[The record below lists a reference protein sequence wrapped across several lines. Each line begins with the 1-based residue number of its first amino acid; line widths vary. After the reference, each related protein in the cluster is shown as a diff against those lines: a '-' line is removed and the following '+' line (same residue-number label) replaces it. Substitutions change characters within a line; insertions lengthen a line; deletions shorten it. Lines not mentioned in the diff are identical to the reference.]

1 MIEKKLLENAYPWTC
16 IVQARRLGHALLH
29 TPDLERQLAYYTD
42 LVGFNVVARERGK
55 AYLASRAGQLAIE
68 MQESDIADCK
78 ALSFEVSSDVNFAE
92 VAKALQAHGIASE
105 VRSDSLPTAQEV
117 LAFRDPKGTEIVL
130 FKGWERL
137 IDARKQVGI
146 SPLKFG
152 HIAFTVTDIAKVVE
166 FYRTVLGF
174 RESDWIED
182 YFVFMRCN
190 ADHHTANFIQG
201 RSSRMHHIA
210 FELQDAG
217 HLRRACDLVGQ
228 NGGKIIWGPGRH
240 SVGHNMFAYH
250 RDADDHIIEYY
261 CELDQMQDESLGH
274 YVPRPWHQDFPQR
287 PRVWLQSESMSWGV
301 PPTEDFKKQRHQ

>member
-16 IVQARRLGHALLH
+16 IVQARRLGHAVLQ
-29 TPDLERQLAYYTD
+29 TPDLGRQVEYYTD
-42 LVGFNVVARERGK
+42 LVGFTVVAREQGK
-55 AYLASRAGQLAIE
+55 VYLASRAGQLAIE
-68 MQESDIADCK
+68 MRQSDAANCT
-78 ALSFEVSSDVNFAE
+78 ALSFEVAADTDFVE
-92 VAKALQAHGIASE
+92 VAKALAVQGIVSE
-105 VRSDSLPTAQEV
+105 LRSDTLPGAQDV
-117 LAFRDPKGTEIVL
+117 LAFNDPKGTEIVL
-130 FKGWERL
+130 FKGWQRL
-137 IDARKQVGI
+137 VNARRQVGI

-152 HIAFTVTDIAKVVE
+152 HIAFTVPDIGKVVK
-166 FYRTVLGF
+166 FYKQVLGF

-201 RSSRMHHIA
+201 RSGRMHHIA

-240 SVGHNMFAYH
+240 SVGHNLFAYH
-250 RDADDHIIEYY
+250 RDPDDHIIEYY
-261 CELDQMQDESLGH
+261 CELDQVQDEALGH

-287 PRVWLQSESMSWGV
+287 PRVWAKEESMSWGV
-301 PPTEDFKKQRHQ
+301 PPTENFKRQREQ